1 MRRIIMRR
9 IIVSAALACALTA
22 AAFSQSDGRSVEE
35 LRRDTVR
42 YGTDTEILD
51 LIQKLASEKAAYL
64 DSELKAVA
72 EKTTNGRIL
81 SGIFGFFSDRDV
93 PGLEDRAIGLIV
105 SRDGISGE
113 ALTAAINY
121 VGARKALA
129 ASDALKDILE
139 AEEKAFSGPAVRSL
153 GRIGSALDGGGAANM
168 AEYLMD
174 YYTDREPTDE
184 VKREI
189 IVALGELRVMEGVE
203 FLADLAAKAEER
215 PFRRITALEALKKIG
230 HEGGFNAVL
239 AALGAQ
245 DANVRAAAVA
255 ALGPFK
261 DKKADAAILEAF
273 RDSFYKARMAAA
285 SAAGERALAEA
296 VPYLRYR
303 AERDEVAAVKDEAIR
318 ALGAVAD
325 RPAAE
330 ALSALFLER
339 RNSDR
344 VRSLAAE
351 QLLALDAPSYV
362 ERIIGELDEAKA
374 RKQNALYGALSK
386 VLSTAETWKL
396 KDLAARFISSGDVV
410 EKAYGMEMAGR
421 NGFRDL
427 GDLIRP
433 LAGDKNPTIAR
444 RAKEALEKLDLE

>member
-1 MRRIIMRR
+1 MLRGCMRTA
-9 IIVSAALACALTA
+9 VSAVLACVLAA
-22 AAFSQSDGRSVEE
+22 AAFPQSDGRSVEE

-42 YGTDTEILD
+42 YGTDAEILD
-51 LIQKLASEKAAYL
+51 LIQKLASEKASYL
-64 DSELKAVA
+64 DGELKTVA
-72 EKTTNGRIL
+72 ENTINGKIL
-81 SGIFGFFSDRDV
+81 SGIFGFFSDRNV
-93 PGLEDRAIGLIV
+93 PGLEDRAIGLILA
-105 SRDGISGE
+105 RDGISGE
-113 ALTAAINY
+113 ALTAAIGY
-121 VGARKALA
+121 VGARKAAA

-139 AEEKAFSGPAVRSL
+139 AEEKAFSGPAARAL
-153 GRIGSALDGGGAANM
+153 GRIGSAMDGGGAADT
-168 AEYLMD
+168 AEYLMA
-174 YYTDREPTDE
+174 YYTDREPNDE

-189 IVALGELRVMEGVE
+189 LVALGELRAAEGVA
-203 FLADLAAKAEER
+203 FLAGIAASADER

-230 HEGGFNAVL
+230 HEDGLEAVL

-261 DKKADAAILEAF
+261 DKRADAAILEAF

-325 RPAAE
+325 GASLD

-339 RNSDR
+339 KNSDR

-351 QLLALDAPSYV
+351 QLLAADAPSYA
-362 ERIIGELDEAKA
+362 ERVIAELDEAKA
-374 RKQNALYGALSK
+374 KKQNALSGALAK
-386 VLSTAETWKL
+386 ALSAAETWKV

-410 EKAYGMEMAGR
+410 EKAYGMEMAAR

-427 GDLIRP
+427 ADLIRP
-433 LAGDKNPTIAR
+433 LAEDKNGTIAR
-444 RAKEALEKLDLE
+444 RAKEALEKLGLE